1 MKIIKLLLLPIL
13 ALTISAQEL
22 DPEFLE
28 SLPDDIRK
36 DIQENNQRKL
46 DGTDEKYSPYKYSS
60 KLAQAET
67 FLKLKDRLETD
78 LLEMERRL
86 NSNTGLDMNEDLVVY
101 GRDFFNT
108 FQTSFMPINEP
119 NPDSGYMLDVGDV
132 LQVQLVGT
140 NEALEELEINPDGS
154 ITLDD
159 IGEIVVAGLSL
170 NDASQLI
177 KSKVNSSFIGTEAFI
192 NLIEIRDV
200 NILVTGNAENP
211 GIYTLVTLIFYM
223 LCCCWWHK

>member
-86 NSNTGLDMNEDLVVY
+86 NSNTGLDMDEDLVVY
-101 GRDFFNT
+101 GRDFLIPFK
-108 FQTSFMPINEP
+108 PH
-119 NPDSGYMLDVGDV
+119 LC
-132 LQVQLVGT
+132 QLM
-140 NEALEELEINPDGS
+140 
-154 ITLDD
+154 
-159 IGEIVVAGLSL
+159 
-170 NDASQLI
+170 
-177 KSKVNSSFIGTEAFI
+177 
-192 NLIEIRDV
+192 NLIL
-200 NILVTGNAENP
+200 ILD
-211 GIYTLVTLIFYM
+211 I
-223 LCCCWWHK
+223 C

>member
-1 MKIIKLLLLPIL
+1 MKTTKIAIL
-13 ALTISAQEL
+13 FILISVSLYAQEL

-46 DGTDEKYSPYKYSS
+46 DGTDEKYSPYIYSS

-67 FLKLKDRLETD
+67 FMKLKDRLEKD

-86 NSNTGLDMNEDLVVY
+86 NSDSGLDMNEDLVVY

-132 LQVQLVGT
+132 LQIQLVGQ
-140 NEALEELEINPDGS
+140 NSDIDDFLISSDGS
-154 ITLDD
+154 INIPD
-159 IGEIVVAGLSL
+159 IG
-170 NDASQLI
+170 
-177 KSKVNSSFIGTEAFI
+177 K
-192 NLIEIRDV
+192 
-200 NILVTGNAENP
+200 
-211 GIYTLVTLIFYM
+211 IFN
-223 LCCCWWHK
+223 WKW